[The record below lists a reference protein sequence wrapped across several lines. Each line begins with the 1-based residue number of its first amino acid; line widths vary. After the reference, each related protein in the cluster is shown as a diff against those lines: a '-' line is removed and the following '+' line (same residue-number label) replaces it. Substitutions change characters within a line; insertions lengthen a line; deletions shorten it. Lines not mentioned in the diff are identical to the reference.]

1 MVKNKKNMLLKKNF
15 KKNYFNIII
24 FLILIQLLFVL
35 FNPGGAIANES
46 HDPYVV
52 RNIVVDITSSSTTL
66 ARDIALNK
74 AQRVAYSKLISRLVV
89 SNQLNLLPEVT
100 DEKIIS
106 MISALQIDKEKALD
120 KRYFAT
126 FLVKFNSLKVRD
138 FLKKNSI
145 LFSESISDTQMI
157 IPVYE
162 KEGAKILWDDPNIWK
177 DEWEKLTDNQ
187 SKILPIFLPE
197 GSLSDM
203 ATINANQA
211 ILGNEKS
218 LSKIL
223 NKYNLKRGI
232 IVHAVQIQDL
242 NARLLRLHVTVK
254 KFGDQENSINIQ
266 SFSMPTINTEK
277 NLLEESVKKVYNNI
291 IEDWKLR
298 NIIRFDN
305 PNKVSVSILS
315 PDIFY
320 YNKILSLIKKT
331 RIVENIDIIK
341 INRNQSQIIIHF
353 YGNKDQLLLSLERNN
368 IKLFKENDFWN
379 ISIIQN

>member
-1 MVKNKKNMLLKKNF
+1 MLLKKNF

-211 ILGNEKS
+211 IIGNDKS

-223 NKYNLKRGI
+223 SKYDLQNGI

-242 NARLLRLHVTVK
+242 NASLLRLHVTVR
-254 KFGDQENSINIQ
+254 KFGDQEKSINIQ
-266 SFSMPTINTEK
+266 SFSMPTSKSEE
-277 NLLEESVKKVYNNI
+277 NLLDTSAKKAFKNI
-291 IEDWKLR
+291 IEDWKIQ

-305 PNKVSVSILS
+305 PNKISVNIST

-320 YNKILSLIKKT
+320 LNKVLEMIKKT
-331 RIVENIDIIK
+331 RIVERVDILK
-341 INRNQSQIIIHF
+341 LNRNYNQIIVHF
-353 YGNKDQLLLSLERNN
+353 YGNKDQLVSSFERNN
-368 IKLFKENDFWN
+368 LKLLDENNYWN
-379 ISIIQN
+379 ISIIQP

>member
-1 MVKNKKNMLLKKNF
+1 MLLKKNF

-187 SKILPIFLPE
+187 SKIL
-197 GSLSDM
+197 
-203 ATINANQA
+203 
-211 ILGNEKS
+211 
-218 LSKIL
+218 
-223 NKYNLKRGI
+223 
-232 IVHAVQIQDL
+232 
-242 NARLLRLHVTVK
+242 
-254 KFGDQENSINIQ
+254 
-266 SFSMPTINTEK
+266 
-277 NLLEESVKKVYNNI
+277 
-291 IEDWKLR
+291 
-298 NIIRFDN
+298 
-305 PNKVSVSILS
+305 
-315 PDIFY
+315 
-320 YNKILSLIKKT
+320 
-331 RIVENIDIIK
+331 
-341 INRNQSQIIIHF
+341 
-353 YGNKDQLLLSLERNN
+353 
-368 IKLFKENDFWN
+368 
-379 ISIIQN
+379 